1 MSRRTKPV
9 VDKPKDE
16 RLPLT
21 KRQAASV
28 ANSQAALQ
36 VSRDAANAVF
46 RAILDAAGIDDAEI
60 AGGNVDP
67 KDPHLMLRRKP

>member
-9 VDKPKDE
+9 VDKPRDE

-21 KRQAASV
+21 KQQAASV

-36 VSRDAANAVF
+36 VARDAANAVF

-60 AGGNVDP
+60 VGGKVGGEA
-67 KDPHLMLRRKP
+67 PHLLIRRKP